1 MENPNSIQNRLCI
14 FGDQSLWSLDWVFC
28 SRGTRTAYR
37 AVGVFIGAPLESRDN
52 RIHQFLRQS
61 VSFDE
66 GIPERAVIVVAI
78 IIDKAP
84 TSVDAILRRAD
95 DQIVERIAHG
105 KLELKEEEKYTENKI
120 TTLNTLKEIQYLYLH

>member
-1 MENPNSIQNRLCI
+1 MAL
-14 FGDQSLWSLDWVFC
+14 
-28 SRGTRTAYR
+28 
-37 AVGVFIGAPLESRDN
+37 VGVFIGAPLGSRDN
-52 RIHQFLRQS
+52 CIHQFLRQS

-66 GIPERAVIVVAI
+66 GIPEQAVIVVAI

-105 KLELKEEEKYTENKI
+105 KRIAFVRRVRTHP
-120 TTLNTLKEIQYLYLH
+120 QRV